1 MKLTEA
7 AIDLQP
13 RSIGACLDL
22 ATMVVS
28 RRLGLWLA
36 TWALFALPASA
47 GVYYVAQATNYGFL
61 GFLAGLGLGSV
72 PLGTALVFGAA
83 QTAMGQPCTARQ
95 AAFGSLRLTWK
106 SMLAVAALRVIQ
118 LPLMILVLPGLA
130 LAILTG
136 FHAEAA
142 VFARWRAGE
151 HEHRVGEL
159 IHSEYSDLV
168 VRGGA
173 LIFFGL
179 GCWWLLTLTLDCGC
193 TVLFGVSPIITRFGD
208 ATRNIWELED
218 WGGWGSAAWS
228 FLTSDP
234 LTLAT
239 LTATGL
245 ASYAVCRLAWFFAYI
260 DLRIRRDCWDLELA
274 LAEEAEKAEGR
285 G

>member
-1 MKLTEA
+1 MKFTEA

-22 ATMVVS
+22 ATMFIS

-36 TWALFALPASA
+36 TWAIFTIPTCVL
-47 GVYYVAQATNYGFL
+47 VYLIAETTDYGLL
-61 GFLAGLGLGSV
+61 GFLCGLAFGSV
-72 PLGTALVFGAA
+72 PLGTALVFAAA
-83 QTAMGQPCTARQ
+83 QTAMGQDCTARQ
-95 AAFGSLRLTWK
+95 AVFGSLRLTWK
-106 SMLAVAALRVIQ
+106 PMLAVMALRMIQ
-118 LPLMILVLPGLA
+118 LPLMLAVLPGLA

-136 FHAEAA
+136 FHAEAR
-142 VFARWRAGE
+142 VFARWRARE

-159 IHSEYSDLV
+159 IQTEYSDLM

-173 LIFFGL
+173 LILFGL
-179 GCWWLLTLTLDCGC
+179 GCWWLLTLTVDCAS

-218 WGGWGSAAWS
+218 WVGWWSAAGT
-228 FLTSDP
+228 FLTTDA
-234 LTLAT
+234 LTLTT

-245 ASYAVCRLAWFFAYI
+245 ASYTVCRLAWFFAYI

-274 LAEEAEKAEGR
+274 LAEEAEKAEVR